1 MHGRVDL
8 HLLVLS
14 FAWDGR
20 ARPPSIRSHVA
31 SSRDA
36 TSPNVE
42 KKLSSWCLLPSSF
55 LSGSVRSPRR
65 SGSFGFERERE
76 FLSMG
81 RTKPDRWTRA
91 DHTRRVWTTR
101 RCADSTSHVVLVA
114 IMAMAG
120 KTPTH
125 VGRKGAKEACHGK
138 RRDAKQSG
146 GVHVPTHVNE
156 AKKKPNTAKRREAL
170 FAWTTAAFTTLQAT
184 SDGPRRQ
191 AQAIEA
197 ETALSLRY
205 VLDQLEQEGIKEA
218 TMLIEEL
225 QKRGM
230 ADRQAILDEESRAK
244 AAIAKARAE
253 GEQEA
258 VRSLAMGKTLCATPY
273 GVDIV
278 GISTSILALGALVGG
293 LSARSRKMEL
303 EKVNEKLRAVNQ
315 QLRQQ
320 TRKGMSPSINT
331 LYAPGLTYAPQQ
343 GRNNGNNTMKNN
355 AVSFLSEEEAEEADE
370 EYVKKEDS
378 NGSSTSTS
386 KYSPGASV
394 DLEPAGPVCDLE
406 VPAALR
412 HGKRS
417 LREGKG
423 SEALAY
429 FNKALMLTRQQGDKI
444 QERRA
449 SRGVAAAKKLQGD
462 LKGAISYQHK
472 VLQLSQEMQDFTG
485 DSDALGTIAD
495 LYTELGD
502 LETAGEYYDKYLTVL
517 GREIE

>member
-1 MHGRVDL
+1 MAVAGRTPPARV
-8 HLLVLS
+8 
-14 FAWDGR
+14 GR
-20 ARPPSIRSHVA
+20 T
-31 SSRDA
+31 DA
-36 TSPNVE
+36 TKRSNE
-42 KKLSSWCLLPSSF
+42 RRRNQGHRDGNATNKI
-55 LSGSVRSPRR
+55 VRET
-65 SGSFGFERERE
+65 G
-76 FLSMG
+76 
-81 RTKPDRWTRA
+81 T
-91 DHTRRVWTTR
+91 
-101 RCADSTSHVVLVA
+101 
-114 IMAMAG
+114 
-120 KTPTH
+120 
-125 VGRKGAKEACHGK
+125 
-138 RRDAKQSG
+138 
-146 GVHVPTHVNE
+146 
-156 AKKKPNTAKRREAL
+156 KPNTKRREAL
-170 FAWTTAAFTTLQAT
+170 FAWTTAAFTTLQAMDR
-184 SDGPRRQ
+184 SPAGQ
-191 AQAIEA
+191 VQAIEP

-205 VLDQLEQEGIKEA
+205 VLDQLEEEGVKEA

-230 ADRQAILDEESRAK
+230 ADRRAILDEESRAK

-253 GEQEA
+253 GEREA

-278 GISTSILALGALVGG
+278 GISTSILAIGALVGG
-293 LSARSRKMEL
+293 LSARARKAEL

-320 TRKGMSPSINT
+320 TRKGMSPSVNT
-331 LYAPGLTYAPQQ
+331 LYAPGLTYAPQ
-343 GRNNGNNTMKNN
+343 GRSTGSGTLKNN
-355 AVSFLSEEEAEEADE
+355 AVTFLTEEEAQEAEEE
-370 EYVKKEDS
+370 HGVSEDK

-386 KYSPGASV
+386 KYNPGASV

-423 SEALAY
+423 GEALAY

-449 SRGVAAAKKLQGD
+449 SRGVAAAKRLQGD
-462 LKGAISYQHK
+462 LKGAISYHHR
-472 VLQLSQEMQDFTG
+472 VLELSQEMQDFTG

-502 LETAGEYYDKYLTVL
+502 LETAGEYYDKYLSVL
-517 GREIE
+517 GKEIE